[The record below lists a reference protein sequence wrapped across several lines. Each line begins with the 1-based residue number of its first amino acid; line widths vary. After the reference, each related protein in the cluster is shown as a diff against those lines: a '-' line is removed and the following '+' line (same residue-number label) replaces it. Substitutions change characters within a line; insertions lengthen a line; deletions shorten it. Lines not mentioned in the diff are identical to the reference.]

1 LARTTRGWS
10 KRFEEPIV
18 LDDGTTLRDA
28 VQYLANVTVGSR
40 EKLSA
45 FGKTTLGSLTDGL
58 QDLSSMQL
66 DLQLLD

>member
-1 LARTTRGWS
+1 M
-10 KRFEEPIV
+10 

-28 VQYLANVTVGSR
+28 VQYLANVTVGFR